1 MRMRNSQTSVAL
13 TLETAIV
20 GRLAVLLLVLP
31 VLLAAC
37 SSSDP
42 TEVVK
47 EWEHSRNLFEHQC
60 EAVFDA
66 AEDLRS
72 DDEALHVVR
81 SGDGT
86 DRQRQVVQSTEDCVD
101 SYQDLLAFLE
111 DHEDALVAEWGS
123 DRYTS
128 TLRVWDSA
136 EKEIQ
141 KVSQDLGPYS
151 TKTQEL
157 AVEERLRERAER
169 ERKREQARAQQAQ
182 ERVACPHHLRYE
194 PKPHLPNARAWA
206 VGALG
211 DDGSLRIWVAAA
223 KQPTSFD
230 ACLKIDETTKVVREP
245 KSDAWYRSGSV
256 SVDDTGGRLTARGRL
271 RSDGSL
277 QLELV
282 SNHNFV
288 LEPTIGTVAEP
299 RAGVVYRATRSGQEL
314 TNCFSH
320 LRYRNSNQGR
330 AWALAKLRADD
341 SLEIWVAVGAGSS
354 SHYQRCLNLDETVRV
369 ATNPRPGQWYTGAA
383 YVLPIG
389 HSLEVQAMLDAGGK
403 LHLRLLRSNKPYEVP
418 KTGVVSEPRSGVTYR
433 HPSEGQR
440 IVVR

>member
-1 MRMRNSQTSVAL
+1 MRNPQTSMVP
-13 TLETAIV
+13 TLGPAVI
-20 GRLAVLLLVLP
+20 GRLVLSLLALP
-31 VLLAAC
+31 ILLAAC

-47 EWEHSRNLFEHQC
+47 EWERAQNLFEHQC

-66 AEDLRS
+66 AEELRS
-72 DDEALHVVR
+72 NDEALHAVR
-81 SGDGT
+81 SGNGT
-86 DRQRQVVQSTEDCVD
+86 DQQRQVVEDTEDCVD

-123 DRYTS
+123 DRYTG

-136 EKEIQ
+136 EKDIRR
-141 KVSQDLGPYS
+141 VSQDLGPYS

-206 VGALG
+206 VGTLG

-230 ACLKIDETTKVVREP
+230 ACLKIDETAKVVREP
-245 KSDAWYRSGSV
+245 KSDAWYRSGSI
-256 SVDDTGGRLTARGRL
+256 SVDDTGGELTARGRL

-282 SNHNFV
+282 SNHNLV
-288 LEPTIGTVAEP
+288 LEPTIGTMAEP
-299 RAGVVYRATRSGQEL
+299 RAGVIYRATKSGQKL
-314 TNCFSH
+314 TNCLHHPRHRS
-320 LRYRNSNQGR
+320 SNVGR
-330 AWALAKLRADD
+330 AWSLAKLLADG
-341 SLEIWVAVGAGSS
+341 SLEIWIAVGEGSITRHQS
-354 SHYQRCLNLDETVRV
+354 CLNLDETVRV
-369 ATNPRPGQWYTGAA
+369 ATNPRPGQWYTSAN

-389 HSLEVQAMLDAGGK
+389 HSLEAQAMLDVDGK
-403 LHLRLLRSNKPYEVP
+403 LRLRLLRSNKPNEVP
-418 KTGVVSEPRSGVTYR
+418 ETGSISEPRSGVTYR
-433 HPSEGQR
+433 HPNEGQQ
-440 IVVR
+440 IFVR